1 MGSSSEDED
10 SHKTKKPKTV
20 YDQQRIQLEKLMA
33 NPVNK
38 LSLSFPISNHH
49 FQLVFVQRIR
59 KLSFQN

>member
-38 LSLSFPISNHH
+38 LSLNIP
-49 FQLVFVQRIR
+49 
-59 KLSFQN
+59 K